1 VQRSAGT
8 CEAQILRETV
18 SMQSLM
24 IRNAIVLLLVPVLSL
39 AGGSSLAIETAES
52 VADVLSMGMGDFVA
66 GLDDDQRDEALYDFD
81 DDERFDLRLAPIGLE
96 GLKISEMSDAQWSE
110 LEGLLAGVLS
120 PAGLEKMNTIRS
132 LEREVAEGEGGLL
145 GFFFGG
151 MRDAKRYFLAI
162 FGEPASD
169 ATWGLRFDGHHLSL
183 NWTAIPDA
191 PLSATPLFLGGQP
204 RIVPPELERAGL
216 RVLAAEED
224 AAVAFLNALSPGER
238 KMARIPWRKGSA
250 IRRPMSIGGDVALE
264 LGKASGLSRALL
276 DAPARARFDAV
287 VEVHLGNFAPAIA
300 DRYRAQIYGDASEL
314 SIVYAA
320 DEPIES
326 GRALYY
332 RIQGSGF
339 MIEFDDTAKQ
349 ADHIHVVLRNPAHD
363 FGRDALADHLAQHHP
378 D

>member
-1 VQRSAGT
+1 
-8 CEAQILRETV
+8 
-18 SMQSLM
+18 MQSHS
-24 IRNAIVLLLVPVLSL
+24 IRNVFLSLLVPVFSIA
-39 AGGSSLAIETAES
+39 AGSGLAIETAES
-52 VADVLSMGMGDFVA
+52 IADVLSAGMHDFVA
-66 GLDDDQRDEALYDFD
+66 GLDDDQRDDALYAFD

-96 GLKISEMSDAQWSE
+96 GLKISDMSAAQWGE
-110 LEGLLAGVLS
+110 LEELLAGVLS
-120 PAGLEKMNTIRS
+120 PTGLEKMNTIRS

-145 GFFFGG
+145 GLLFGG

-183 NWTAIPDA
+183 NWTVIPGA
-191 PLSATPLFLGGQP
+191 PLSATPLFFGGQP

-224 AAVAFLNALSPGER
+224 TAVAFLNELSPDER
-238 KMARIPWRKGSA
+238 KIARIPWQKGGA
-250 IRRPMSIGGDVALE
+250 FRRPMSIGGEVALE
-264 LGKASGLSRALL
+264 LGKASGLSRTML

-300 DRYRAQIYGDASEL
+300 DRYRAQIYGDASGL

-332 RIQGSGF
+332 RIQGGGF

-349 ADHIHVVLRNPAHD
+349 ADHIHVVLRNPTRD
-363 FGRDALADHLAQHHP
+363 FGRDALADHLAQHHS